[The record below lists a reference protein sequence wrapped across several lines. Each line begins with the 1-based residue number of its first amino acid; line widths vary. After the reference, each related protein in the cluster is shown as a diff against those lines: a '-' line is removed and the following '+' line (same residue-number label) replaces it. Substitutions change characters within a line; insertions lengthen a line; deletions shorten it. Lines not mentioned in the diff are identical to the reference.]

1 MRRALEWSGWVWV
14 VLFFV
19 VVELVRADDEGLRQ
33 GLDQL
38 SRSYAEIQL
47 RLRDREAV
55 LQKLTASLA
64 IAKTES
70 ELFQQLW
77 TESQVRMQTL
87 GANLSE
93 SDAAA
98 TQRQLVATLRKLY
111 LAEADRQRLTE
122 FLRRLVGR
130 LESNED
136 VAAEVAATK
145 KWLVEKPMRPMPA
158 RSTLATARVLEVN
171 RMLDLVVLNVGAGH
185 GARIG
190 MPMIILRGDRVVAE
204 LRVVDVRQNICGALI
219 EKVMNNVT
227 LQAGD
232 TAQVTKG

>member
-122 FLRRLVGR
+122 LLRRLVGR

-145 KWLVEKPMRPMPA
+145 QWLVEKPMRPMPA
-158 RSTLATARVLEVN
+158 RST
-171 RMLDLVVLNVGAGH
+171 
-185 GARIG
+185 
-190 MPMIILRGDRVVAE
+190 
-204 LRVVDVRQNICGALI
+204 
-219 EKVMNNVT
+219 
-227 LQAGD
+227 
-232 TAQVTKG
+232 

>member
-98 TQRQLVATLRKLY
+98 TQRQLVAALRKLY
-111 LAEADRQRLTE
+111 
-122 FLRRLVGR
+122 
-130 LESNED
+130 
-136 VAAEVAATK
+136 
-145 KWLVEKPMRPMPA
+145 
-158 RSTLATARVLEVN
+158 
-171 RMLDLVVLNVGAGH
+171 H
-185 GARIG
+185 
-190 MPMIILRGDRVVAE
+190 
-204 LRVVDVRQNICGALI
+204 
-219 EKVMNNVT
+219 
-227 LQAGD
+227 
-232 TAQVTKG
+232 

>member
-1 MRRALEWSGWVWV
+1 MRRALEWNGWFWV

-38 SRSYAEIQL
+38 SRSYTEVQL
-47 RLRDREAV
+47 RLRDREAA

-98 TQRQLVATLRKLY
+98 TQRQLVTTLRKLY

-122 FLRRLVGR
+122 LLRRLVVR

-136 VAAEVAATK
+136 VAAEVMATK
-145 KWLVEKPMRPMPA
+145 QWLAEKPVRAMPV

-171 RMLDLVVLNVGAGH
+171 SKLDLVVLNVGADQ

-204 LRVVDVRQNICGALI
+204 LRVVEVRQNICGALI
-219 EKVMNNVT
+219 EKVMNKVT